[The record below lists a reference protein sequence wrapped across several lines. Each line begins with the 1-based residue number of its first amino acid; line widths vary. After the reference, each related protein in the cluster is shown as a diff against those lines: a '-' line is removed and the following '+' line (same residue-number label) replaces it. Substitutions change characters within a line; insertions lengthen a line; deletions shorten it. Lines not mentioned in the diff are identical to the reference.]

1 MDKKWRKSIFQLLPL
16 DGRYFLN
23 VALNRCL
30 AVSIE
35 EKLVVLNLM
44 NRLTAKSETLVIL
57 LIYLKFTKKKK
68 WTRVMLNNDKKENCK
83 NFRPLSFHKLCV
95 HMHVNAEEEIWK
107 KPMALEYLSHDLY

>member
-35 EKLVVLNLM
+35 EKLVALNLM
-44 NRLTAKSETLVIL
+44 NRLTAKSETLVNI
-57 LIYLKFTKKKK
+57 IKVYLKKKMNPCNAKQ
-68 WTRVMLNNDKKENCK
+68 WQEG
-83 NFRPLSFHKLCV
+83 KLQTFPPFV
-95 HMHVNAEEEIWK
+95 F
-107 KPMALEYLSHDLY
+107 S

>member
-44 NRLTAKSETLVIL
+44 NRLTTKSETLVIL

-68 WTRVMLNNDKKENCK
+68 MNPCNAKQWQEG
-83 NFRPLSFHKLCV
+83 KLQKFSPFV
-95 HMHVNAEEEIWK
+95 F
-107 KPMALEYLSHDLY
+107 S

>member
-68 WTRVMLNNDKKENCK
+68 KMNPCNAKQWQEG
-83 NFRPLSFHKLCV
+83 KLQKFSPFV
-95 HMHVNAEEEIWK
+95 F
-107 KPMALEYLSHDLY
+107 S